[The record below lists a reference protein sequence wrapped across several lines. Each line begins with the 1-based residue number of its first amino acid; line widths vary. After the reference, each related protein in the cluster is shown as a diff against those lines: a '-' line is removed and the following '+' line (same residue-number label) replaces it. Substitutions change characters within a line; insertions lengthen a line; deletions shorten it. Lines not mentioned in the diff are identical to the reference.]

1 MSSQQKFQTQI
12 QNVKDYL
19 LNSSSG
25 QITELTRNY
34 NSYNTCLN
42 TPTCSSTNKSTYK
55 QTFLNTINNITNVN
69 GIQQLND
76 IESEI
81 IRQSNIL
88 DISMNAFNNLNP
100 ETLSSSNNTANV
112 LKNNFKQLYNR
123 QYFKNV
129 EIFVGIVLISGIVC
143 KMMFYETIDLNKK

>member
-1 MSSQQKFQTQI
+1 MSSQQKLQTQI
-12 QNVKDYL
+12 QNVKNYL

-25 QITELTRNY
+25 QMTELIQNY

-42 TPTCSSTNKSTYK
+42 TPSCTNSSTYK
-55 QTFLNTINNITNVN
+55 QTFLTTINNITNVN

-76 IESEI
+76 IESLI
-81 IRQSNIL
+81 IKQSNIL

-112 LKNNFKQLYNR
+112 LKNNFKELYNK
-123 QYFKNV
+123 QYFKNA
-129 EIFVGIVLISGIVC
+129 ELFVGIILISGVVC